1 MGTLSL
7 TTSHLN
13 FKKVSSD
20 RLFYGQWQYCV
31 KFYFQEVT
39 ALRKL
44 DHASIDETLDRRLE
58 WREKTQWGAANSFFK
73 EITVDLRLRLHLLCD
88 YLQPLQDVK
97 IVFSTNHAWIYTNDI
112 DLLADID
119 RYPDITHRYYTEAV
133 VDRPIDTVLLKS
145 SQFKQRSYFRC
156 VKLTVQEKSNIKEF
170 VTNNEEFIRASK
182 SLKDWWA
189 DWSKS
194 TYLMDHYFIDH
205 NNTTHL
211 TMLGLIRPGLIR
223 KTKQIVTG

>member
-7 TTSHLN
+7 TTSHLT
-13 FKKVSSD
+13 FKKVASD
-20 RLFYGQWQYCV
+20 RLFYDHWQYCV

-44 DHASIDETLDRRLE
+44 DHASIDEILDRRIE
-58 WREKTQWGAANSFFK
+58 WREKTQWGAARSFFR

-88 YLQPLQDVK
+88 YLLPLQDVK
-97 IVFSTNHAWIYTNDI
+97 IVLSTNHAWIYTNDLN
-112 DLLADID
+112 LLVDIG
-119 RYPDITHRYYTEAV
+119 RYPDITNCYYTEAV
-133 VDRPIDTVLLKS
+133 VDRPKDTVLLKS

-156 VKLTVQEKSNIKEF
+156 VKLTAQEKTNLKEF
-170 VTNNEEFIRASK
+170 FTNNAEFIRTSK
-182 SLKDWWA
+182 SLNEWWA
-189 DWSKS
+189 DWSNS

-205 NNTTHL
+205 NESTHL